1 MRESGGKYSAAT
13 GSTGFRWLESETI
26 KGFGKEDDIDYGFYQ
41 NQVDEAVKAIS
52 QYGDFEWFQ
61 SDDPYGIPPEG

>member
-13 GSTGFRWLESETI
+13 GSTGFRWLESETV
-26 KGFGKEDDIDYGFYQ
+26 KELGKEDDIDYGFYQ
-41 NQVDEAVKAIS
+41 NQVDEAVRAIS